1 MYMQHDIFSGND
13 YVINTFPDARDPETQ
28 NVMRFYSPS
37 RRVLEFIEKVKSE
50 LEKAKTELQ
59 GGASP
64 VRIGHLALILQSL
77 DVEVMFFCVS
87 LQKQGFYKALLN
99 RPLVCVVVFMES
111 SSSLVGRLE

>member
-1 MYMQHDIFSGND
+1 MHDICAVQKRPLHGIILYTCNSAMRVRTGLSLCTCNTTFSFSGND
-13 YVINTFPDARDPETQ
+13 VINTFPDARDPETQ

-50 LEKAKTELQ
+50 LEKAKTGLQ

-77 DVEVMFFCVS
+77 DVEVMFFLC
-87 LQKQGFYKALLN
+87 
-99 RPLVCVVVFMES
+99 
-111 SSSLVGRLE
+111 